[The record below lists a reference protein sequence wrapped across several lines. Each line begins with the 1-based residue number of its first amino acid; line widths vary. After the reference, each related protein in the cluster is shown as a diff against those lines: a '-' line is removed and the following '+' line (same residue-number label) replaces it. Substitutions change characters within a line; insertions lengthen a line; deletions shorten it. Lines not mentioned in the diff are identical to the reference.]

1 MLALSHEV
9 WHFYL
14 TALIGGVTWAFAG
27 GAYANYILEK
37 IPPDDRPSHLAWYNM
52 SLNAA
57 ILLSSFIGPAIG
69 DSLGLVMALLVFALM
84 RALAGF
90 AILKWG

>member
-1 MLALSHEV
+1 M
-9 WHFYL
+9 
-14 TALIGGVTWAFAG
+14 
-27 GAYANYILEK
+27 LEK
-37 IPPDDRPSHLAWYNM
+37 IPPNDRPSHLAWYTM
-52 SLNAA
+52 ALNSA

-69 DSLGLVMALLVFALM
+69 DLMGLTTALVVFGVM